1 MLTSHPFE
9 CGDFPAKSEKSKAVF
24 HCPMNEIPVGL
35 YDFMFTALG
44 LFGTE
49 VNFLSSVPEV
59 QKDGH

>member
-1 MLTSHPFE
+1 
-9 CGDFPAKSEKSKAVF
+9 
-24 HCPMNEIPVGL
+24 MNEIPVGP

-49 VNFLSSVPEV
+49 VNFLGSVPEV